1 MRVIILTLLLSLNL
15 NFVFAGK
22 NEMVNATIDIP
33 GIMDASWQ
41 ESSSFWIIMDDP
53 SQKHPY
59 DQYGSMICNGSV
71 SSFSVSKGYVITF
84 WNRWTKKPIKKYKCF

>member
-1 MRVIILTLLLSLNL
+1 MKVILLILLFSLNSSL
-15 NFVFAGK
+15 VFAGK
-22 NEMVNATIDIP
+22 NEMVKATINIP
-33 GIMDASWQ
+33 GVMDASWQ
-41 ESSSFWIIMDDP
+41 GSSSFWIIMEDP

-59 DQYGSMICNGSV
+59 DEYGSMICNGSV

>member
-1 MRVIILTLLLSLNL
+1 MKVIILTLLLSLNS

-22 NEMVNATIDIP
+22 NEMVKATINIP

-41 ESSSFWIIMDDP
+41 GSLSFWIIMDDP
-53 SQKHPY
+53 SQEHPY

-71 SSFSVSKGYVITF
+71 TNFSVPKGYVITF
-84 WNRWTKKPIKKYKCF
+84 WNRWTNKPINKYKCY